1 MDVEP
6 DTAGVRLTRISV
18 SAPIIDY
25 FKLYLALYA
34 AFNHIEI
41 YYIEDLQFD
50 EPALSLFT
58 SLSLSLSLSL
68 SYWHSQLKT
77 ERNALQI

>member
-6 DTAGVRLTRISV
+6 DPAGVKLTHISV

-34 AFNHIEI
+34 AFNYPER

-50 EPALSLFT
+50 EPALSLFA
-58 SLSLSLSLSL
+58 SLSLSL
-68 SYWHSQLKT
+68 SYWHSELKT
-77 ERNALQI
+77 ERNALQN